1 MIPVSGWVIFIT
13 ELWEDLQENMSR
25 PVFSLQISSPTYFLK
40 GFFWTMMIEN
50 LVLCIIVFWKVLKEK
65 VVSIQ
70 TLDAWKTHLKFV
82 KPWYVLRDDTNCP
95 PPDLEITVI
104 SSAGTLQLNYCIIVY
119 SSHVFN
125 RLLSRQGL
133 PSTRYW
139 DLLEKSKSKS
149 CLNNTE

>member
-1 MIPVSGWVIFIT
+1 MP
-13 ELWEDLQENMSR
+13 
-25 PVFSLQISSPTYFLK
+25 
-40 GFFWTMMIEN
+40 
-50 LVLCIIVFWKVLKEK
+50 
-65 VVSIQ
+65 
-70 TLDAWKTHLKFV
+70 
-82 KPWYVLRDDTNCP
+82 P

-139 DLLEKSKSKS
+139 DLLEKSNSKS
-149 CLNNTE
+149 FLHKENRCLARYSPRATTTNRPTNRAPNKPAWPGPNLVFLSIAGSFGALLVGWLVVVARGLYLARHLFTLCVFSPVIGVLLGLYK